1 MTVVS
6 RTFFQIIDA
15 FLGLICGVTPD
26 PRRIAVIRMYLA
38 RKNGN
43 AANARAI
50 GERILK
56 TFPGSPDIVGQIAL
70 AMKDPDQYRGA
81 LRLIEEYHAEQGA
94 TPELLEIGLDIAN
107 GYAGRETVTKWT
119 DLVLSVDPKSALAL
133 NYRYQELTRSGQHE
147 AAKEIA
153 LSVECRPGAR
163 VRPVFNTVFHLLR
176 SDERDRAISL
186 LSQLEGRPEF
196 EYERTMVSALLAI
209 ESDDLARAGTL
220 ISRAA
225 RLKAADRRLAPAL
238 LILAK
243 AHRARDTDEETQNSK
258 KYEAWGEKVYA
269 KPLSDTTQKKISE
282 LESKLDEIKSTRRAR
297 DLIGA
302 QSALVSV
309 ICPVHRTQ
317 DVENIVRQVSRQS
330 WRNAEVVFYP
340 NGGVTKR
347 HIHEA
352 WDHSSDIGFVL
363 LESADPPELGG
374 ILNEAIDASQGK
386 YICRMDADCW
396 YYPDYVA
403 NMICC
408 LEHAEADV
416 VVKATQFRY
425 LKALESITLNTAGPS
440 FEPAMLRN
448 TGSGATFLFRR
459 SVFEKARFR
468 DLPAGE
474 DTWFLS
480 DTQAAGFKAHYVDPF
495 NFVGIRA
502 ADKSE
507 HAWKI
512 TDAQILFQQN
522 CDVFRNSNEF
532 HNLVRHPS
540 MDSADGRGRSVH
552 PAATGYR

>member
-6 RTFFQIIDA
+6 RTFFQVIDA

-26 PRRIAVIRMYLA
+26 PRRIAVVRMYLA

-43 AANARAI
+43 AAGARAI

-56 TFPGSPDIVGQIAL
+56 TFPRSPDIVAQIAL
-70 AMKDPDQYRGA
+70 AMKDPDQFRGA
-81 LRLIEEYHAEQGA
+81 LRLIDEYHAEQGA
-94 TPELLEIGLDIAN
+94 TPELLELGLDIAN

-119 DLVLSVDPKSALAL
+119 DLVLAVDPKSALAL

-147 AAKEIA
+147 AARKIA
-153 LSVECRPGAR
+153 LSVECRPGTR

-176 SDERDRAISL
+176 SDERDRAQSL

-196 EYERTMVSALLAI
+196 EYERTMVSALLAM
-209 ESDDLARAGTL
+209 ESDDLAQAGTL
-220 ISRAA
+220 ISRSA

-238 LILAK
+238 HILAR
-243 AHRARDTDEETQNSK
+243 AHRARDTDEDTQNAD
-258 KYEAWGEKVYA
+258 KYEAWGEEVYA
-269 KPLSDTTQKKISE
+269 KPLSDASRKKIRE
-282 LESKLDEIKSTRRAR
+282 LNSKLDEIKSTRRSR
-297 DLIGA
+297 DLIGT
-302 QSALVSV
+302 QSALVSI

-317 DVENIVRQVSRQS
+317 DVENIVRQVSQQS
-330 WRNAEVVFYP
+330 WRNAEAVFYP
-340 NGGVTKR
+340 NGRVTKR
-347 HIHEA
+347 HIQEA
-352 WDHSSDIGFVL
+352 WDHSSDIGLVL
-363 LESADPPELGG
+363 VENAEHPELGG
-374 ILNEAIDASQGK
+374 MLNEAIDASQGE

-408 LEHAEADV
+408 LEQAEADV

-448 TGSGATFLFRR
+448 AGSGATFMFRR
-459 SVFEKARFR
+459 SVFEKTRFR
-468 DLPAGE
+468 DMPAGE

-480 DTQAAGFKAHYVDPF
+480 DSQAAGFKAHYVDPF

-512 TDAQILFQQN
+512 TDAQILFQQD
-522 CDVFRNSNEF
+522 CDVFRDSNEF
-532 HNLVRHPS
+532 QNLVRNLS
-540 MDSADGRGRSVH
+540 KGSADRRERS
-552 PAATGYR
+552 A